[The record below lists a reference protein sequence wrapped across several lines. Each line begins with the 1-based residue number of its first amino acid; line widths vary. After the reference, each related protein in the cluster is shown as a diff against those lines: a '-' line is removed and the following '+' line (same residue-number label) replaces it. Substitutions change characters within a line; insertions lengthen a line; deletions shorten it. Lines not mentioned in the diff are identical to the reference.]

1 MSCYKKKIIKLKKYR
16 TASIYRETNE
26 TKIRVYINL
35 DGKGNLNT
43 NCGIEFLEHMLDQLT
58 NNGQIDITIKTKV
71 YTPIDNHHTVED
83 IGIAIGKAF
92 QKALGNKIGI
102 KRYGFAYIPMDESLS
117 RVVIDFSGRPSL
129 YMKNL
134 NYKNLVNF
142 DFQNFREFFQAWVN
156 NSKSTLHIDNLK
168 GYNSHHQIESIF
180 KAFGVA
186 IRMAISLDGR
196 IKNKLYSTKGSL

>member
-1 MSCYKKKIIKLKKYR
+1 MYFYKKKYR

-35 DGKGNLNT
+35 DGKGKLNI

-71 YTPIDNHHTVED
+71 YSPIDNHHTIED
-83 IGIAIGKAF
+83 IGIAMGKAF
-92 QKALGNKIGI
+92 KKALGNKIGI
-102 KRYGFAYIPMDESLS
+102 NRYGFAYIPMDESLS

-129 YMKNL
+129 HMTNL
-134 NYKNLVNF
+134 NYNILGNF
-142 DFQNFREFFQAWVN
+142 DFQNFREFFQGWVN

-168 GYNSHHQIESIF
+168 GFNSHHQIESIF

-186 IRMAISLDGR
+186 IRMAISLDKR
-196 IKNKLYSTKGSL
+196 IKNKLYSTKGIL

>member
-1 MSCYKKKIIKLKKYR
+1 MSFYKKYR

-35 DGKGNLNT
+35 DGQGKLNI
-43 NCGIEFLEHMLDQLT
+43 NCGIELLEHMLDQLT

-71 YTPIDNHHTVED
+71 YSPIDNHHTIED
-83 IGIAIGKAF
+83 IGIAMGKAF
-92 QKALGNKIGI
+92 KKALGNKIGI

-129 YMKNL
+129 HMTKL
-134 NYKNLVNF
+134 GKF
-142 DFQNFREFFQAWVN
+142 DLFREFFQGWVN
-156 NSKSTLHIDNLK
+156 NSNSTLHIDKLK
-168 GYNSHHQIESIF
+168 GFNSHHQIESIF

-186 IRMAISLDGR
+186 VRTAISLDKR
-196 IKNKLYSTKGSL
+196 IKNKLYSTKGIL

>member
-1 MSCYKKKIIKLKKYR
+1 MSFYNKKKYR

-35 DGKGNLNT
+35 DGQGKLNID
-43 NCGIEFLEHMLDQLT
+43 CGIELLEHMIDQLT

-71 YTPIDNHHTVED
+71 YSHIDNHHTIED
-83 IGIAIGKAF
+83 IGIAMGKAF
-92 QKALGNKIGI
+92 KKALGNKIGI

-129 YMKNL
+129 HMTNL
-134 NYKNLVNF
+134 GKF
-142 DFQNFREFFQAWVN
+142 DLFREFFQGWVN
-156 NSKSTLHIDNLK
+156 NSNSTLHIDNLK
-168 GYNSHHQIESIF
+168 GFNSHHQIESIF

-186 IRMAISLDGR
+186 IRMAISLDKR
-196 IKNKLYSTKGSL
+196 IKNKLYSTKGIL